1 LRVGAERRDVYR
13 MVHVVLE
20 RLRAALE
27 GRYAI
32 ERKLG
37 SGGMACQ
44 AGWRTGGQAGSCDG

>member
-44 AGWRTGGQAGSCDG
+44 AGRRAGGQL